1 MKKDMLT
8 KTWAV
13 AAIAFVCCVL
23 WGSAAPAIKTG
34 YAHMGIAS
42 SDVASILVYAGV
54 RFMIAG
60 LMVLIFDAVSSRKIM
75 RPDGHF
81 LKMAFQLSLV
91 QTAGQ
96 YFFFYIGVAHTSGVK
111 TSILTATNTFIAI
124 IMASLIFRQEKLT
137 GRKILGCC
145 VGFAGVVLI
154 NLLGNSMDMAFQWN
168 GELFIIFAAA
178 AYALSSVMIKNYSR
192 EVSPVQLSGCQFFMG
207 GLILTIIGFGMGGKV
222 GMITPFTLG
231 IWVYL
236 GMVSAVAYTL
246 WSILLKYNPVSKVTI
261 FGFMNPLCGVII
273 SAIVL
278 GEGEQ
283 AFSLGGLA
291 ALILV
296 CIGICIVNRPEKNRR
311 EE

>member
-1 MKKDMLT
+1 MKKDILT

-96 YFFFYIGVAHTSGVK
+96 YFFFYIRSEDVDSDCHEHVYRDYHGKSDFPAGEAH
-111 TSILTATNTFIAI
+111 
-124 IMASLIFRQEKLT
+124 
-137 GRKILGCC
+137 RKK
-145 VGFAGVVLI
+145 
-154 NLLGNSMDMAFQWN
+154 NPWLL
-168 GELFIIFAAA
+168 
-178 AYALSSVMIKNYSR
+178 R
-192 EVSPVQLSGCQFFMG
+192 
-207 GLILTIIGFGMGGKV
+207 
-222 GMITPFTLG
+222 
-231 IWVYL
+231 
-236 GMVSAVAYTL
+236 
-246 WSILLKYNPVSKVTI
+246 
-261 FGFMNPLCGVII
+261 
-273 SAIVL
+273 
-278 GEGEQ
+278 
-283 AFSLGGLA
+283 
-291 ALILV
+291 
-296 CIGICIVNRPEKNRR
+296 GICRCGFN
-311 EE
+311 